1 MEPDEFERVL
11 AQARRTLESM
21 RRGGPADEGEPVE
34 GVGEAAEGR
43 VKVTAVSGGRL
54 TNVEINPRAMRLSP
68 EELGGHLTAAAN
80 AALKDLRGKLADAA
94 GDTVDAGALA
104 RRVDEIQTEGLRQL
118 NEFNTAINEV
128 LGKIRGG

>member
-1 MEPDEFERVL
+1 MEPDEFERVV
-11 AQARRTLESM
+11 AQARKTLESM
-21 RRGGPADEGEPVE
+21 RRGGPAEEGEPVE

-54 TNVEINPRAMRLSP
+54 TNVEINPRAMRLSS

-94 GDTVDAGALA
+94 GDVVDPGALA
-104 RRVDEIQTEGLRQL
+104 ERVDQIQAEGLRQL
-118 NEFNTAINEV
+118 GEFNAAINEV
-128 LGKIRGG
+128 LGKVRGG